1 MQLLNTKGKLLISNC
16 CKSEEDS
23 SLPLMWF
30 GFKKKKKKKVA
41 VSAYY
46 KPDFRGCNCS
56 TKAFLSGV
64 GNCCVDQL
72 AK

>member
-30 GFKKKKKKKVA
+30 GFKKKKKKVA